1 MRDEKES
8 GDGNGRAGQP
18 IPSSSL
24 IPRPSSLSFSV
35 LHAPKEEHSE
45 DEYEDACAVADGGT
59 PDAPVVT
66 AALADGASSSVFAR
80 QWARLL
86 VGHFSSVPFAD
97 GETWSRV
104 AGLGQAWRREV
115 GTKKLAWYA
124 QEKLAQGAHA
134 SLLVVTWDVAG
145 RRWSA
150 RAVGDTCLFV
160 VRQDRLHHAFPVG
173 RSTEFGNRPD
183 LVPTEVERVAP
194 DRLPPVHEAADAF
207 EDGDR
212 FLLMTDALA
221 AWFLRTVEAGARPW
235 ETLPV
240 DPAAFAP
247 WLRAQ
252 RESGSLHNDD
262 VTLLEAVV
270 RERPEQA
277 AAPAPAA

>member
-1 MRDEKES
+1 MRDEEAA
-8 GDGNGRAGQP
+8 GENGGGTAQDAAA
-18 IPSSSL
+18 SSL
-24 IPRPSSLSFSV
+24 VPRPSPLTFSV

-45 DEYEDACAVADGGT
+45 DEYEDACAVAERGA
-59 PDAPVVT
+59 PDAPVLTV
-66 AALADGASSSVFAR
+66 ALADGASSSVFAR

-115 GTKKLAWYA
+115 ETKKLAWYA

-160 VRQDRLHHAFPVG
+160 VRQDRLLHGFPVG

-221 AWFLRTVEAGARPW
+221 AWFLRAVEAGAKPW
-235 ETLPV
+235 DTLPA
-240 DPAAFAP
+240 DPDAFTP
-247 WLRAQ
+247 WLRGQ
-252 RESGSLHNDD
+252 RERGALHNDD

-277 AAPAPAA
+277 AAIAPTA